1 MDYLQIKFVHMGA
14 VTLSG
19 LGFLIRAVASL
30 QGAAWVKTRVAK
42 TVPHVVDTMLLVT
55 ALTML
60 WQTDFALANLPWLQV
75 KIVGLLAYILLG
87 MVTLRPRYALSTR
100 VGAFV
105 AAVLTFSWM
114 VSVAVTKDALGYL
127 AWLFG

>member
-42 TVPHVVDTMLLVT
+42 TVPHVVDTMLLVR